1 MPRKKRKSSNKNGAN
16 GSRLPNGSLRTRPV
30 SRESGFQKLRA
41 MKCFPEVHERIC
53 DGWPIS
59 EVATFV
65 QEKRGE
71 YTDAKH
77 ITLMT
82 QLQRYRDS
90 LPKSDLVKKLIPK
103 YFVNAMHEVEEEV
116 DELIEFTRLYRIQM
130 ERIGIDLQTERNINK
145 LFPTMTQE
153 MRVAREILAEIAEL
167 KMDLGVNQRHLGTV
181 DVEAQILGAVAARYE
196 GTEIGKVLE
205 NPKSR
210 GRLRTIAEHALSLSK
225 RGIEI
230 DTGELVSGEA
240 SSDEEPK
247 EEAC

>member
-1 MPRKKRKSSNKNGAN
+1 MPRKKRISPKNGAN
-16 GSRLPNGSLRTRPV
+16 GSRRPNGTPRTHPV
-30 SRESGFQKLRA
+30 SRETGFQKLRA

-82 QLQRYRDS
+82 VLQRYRDS
-90 LPKSDLVKKLIPK
+90 LPKSELVKKRIPK
-103 YFVNAMHEVEEEV
+103 YFVEAMHDVEAEI
-116 DELIEFTRLYRIQM
+116 DELIEFTRLYRLQM
-130 ERIGIDLQTERNINK
+130 ERIGIDHQTERNIRK

-153 MRVAREILAEIAEL
+153 IRVAGEILNRIAQL
-167 KMDLGVNQRHLGTV
+167 KMDLGMNERHLGKV
-181 DVEAQILGAVAARYE
+181 DVETQILGEVAARYE
-196 GTEIGKVLE
+196 GTEIGKILE
-205 NPKSR
+205 DPKSR

-230 DTGELVSGEA
+230 DAGALVSEDD
-240 SSDEEPK
+240 SK